1 MLPVPISLRQQQ
13 RQPSSIT
20 GDGSEVFNHMTSTT
34 NFIQDWAKRA
44 AIIAVAVFS
53 CANSALAQD
62 FQLNEETFNQWLY
75 SASQGTFDPDGEM
88 ALTIEAIDR
97 VCKLSDDQKD
107 KLELAARGDFSR
119 FEHQVDELR
128 AEHVGKTYGQNE
140 IGEVYQKIQPLAAQ
154 YQAGLLG
161 DTSLFSKVLEGSL
174 TSEQSKK
181 FERIEE
187 ERRHARYAAKI
198 GLFVAGLQ
206 RSCALTAKQRQELT
220 QLLLDQTRPPKLF
233 GQYDWYVIL
242 YQAAKLPDDK
252 YKQIVDEAQLKP
264 LKQTLQQGQGME
276 QWLRQQNLI
285 E

>member
-1 MLPVPISLRQQQ
+1 MIV
-13 RQPSSIT
+13 
-20 GDGSEVFNHMTSTT
+20 
-34 NFIQDWAKRA
+34 A
-44 AIIAVAVFS
+44 AILS
-53 CANSALAQD
+53 CALGASAQD

-97 VCKLSDDQKD
+97 VCKLTDDQKD

-119 FEHQVDELR
+119 FEHQVDDLR

-161 DTSLFSKVLEGSL
+161 DASLFSKVLEGSL
-174 TSEQSKK
+174 TSEQSQK
-181 FERIEE
+181 FERIEQ
-187 ERRHARYAAKI
+187 ERRHARYAAKV

-206 RSCALTAKQRQELT
+206 RTCALTAKQRQELT
-220 QLLLDQTRPPKLF
+220 ELLLDQTKPPKVF

-242 YQAAKLPDDK
+242 YQAAKLPDDT
-252 YKQIVDEAQLKP
+252 YKKIVDEAQLKP